1 MSFVDEIYS
10 RVTLDLLLVIF
21 FVAFASVAQETVV
34 VLVFSLL
41 VLPSSV
47 AVPFV
52 AVQLLVVAAVV
63 VLQLVAGVALRD
75 VLAIFDVPTF
85 FDQPFQVAVVD
96 DVDFVVGFVG
106 AVNVG
111 VVDVVVET
119 LAVELVVDGHKC

>member
-1 MSFVDEIYS
+1 MLALPSFVA
-10 RVTLDLLLVIF
+10 VAAAQLLAVLVAALLLV
-21 FVAFASVAQETVV
+21 AGAAS
-34 VLVFSLL
+34 L
-41 VLPSSV
+41 
-47 AVPFV
+47 
-52 AVQLLVVAAVV
+52 
-63 VLQLVAGVALRD
+63 D